1 MEVRYNQEQ
10 EPGMMLKNGL
20 KEGKEGK
27 ESQGSVSK
35 SFLKEP
41 PESFS
46 PSAASDTCDKSRS
59 STGDPD
65 YCRRILVRD
74 AKGSIRE
81 IILPKGLDLDRPKRT
96 RTSFTAEQLY
106 RLEMEFQ
113 RCQYVVGRER
123 TELARQLNLSETQ
136 VKVWFQNRRTKQK
149 KDQGKDTELRS
160 VVSETAATCSVL
172 RLLEQGRLLTN
183 PGLPGLLPHCGS
195 ALRGPSMGL
204 GVGVGIAT
212 ANDPSGV
219 AGGGGGASGGGGG
232 SCSSSGSGS
241 VGATAS
247 ASPPLPPVT
256 SAAAAVTGLQGSPPG
271 GPHPHHPPHPHPGI
285 FSFPMPSLLGTVA
298 SRISSTPL
306 GMAGSLAGNLQELSA
321 RYLSSSAF
329 EPYSRTN
336 GKEALDKKALE

>member
-1 MEVRYNQEQ
+1 MEVHYNQDP
-10 EPGMMLKNGL
+10 EPAAMLKNGL
-20 KEGKEGK
+20 KDGK
-27 ESQGSVSK
+27 ESKDSQGKISK
-35 SFLKEP
+35 TFLKEP

-46 PSAASDTCDKSRS
+46 PSSGTDACEKNRS

-183 PGLPGLLPHCGS
+183 PGLLPSHCGS

-204 GVGVGIAT
+204 GVGVGVGVGVSVSTAT
-212 ANDPSGV
+212 GGSG
-219 AGGGGGASGGGGG
+219 SGGSSG
-232 SCSSSGSGS
+232 SSSGSSSAGTT
-241 VGATAS
+241 VS

-256 SAAAAVTGLQGSPPG
+256 SAGASAAASGMQSSPPG
-271 GPHPHHPPHPHPGI
+271 GHHPHHPAHPHPGI

-298 SRISSTPL
+298 GRISSTPL
-306 GMAGSLAGNLQELSA
+306 AMAGSLAGNLQELSA

-336 GKEALDKKALE
+336 GKEPLDKKALE

>member
-1 MEVRYNQEQ
+1 MEVRYNQET
-10 EPGMMLKNGL
+10 EGMVLKNGL
-20 KEGKEGK
+20 KEGKDGK
-27 ESQGSVSK
+27 DSHGSLSK
-35 SFLKEP
+35 SFLKEQQD
-41 PESFS
+41 SFS
-46 PSAASDTCDKSRS
+46 PSGTVDNCEKNRG

-149 KDQGKDTELRS
+149 KDQGKDSELRS

-172 RLLEQGRLLTN
+172 RLLEQGRLLT
-183 PGLPGLLPHCGS
+183 PSGLPGLLPHCGS
-195 ALRGPSMGL
+195 GTLGSALRPPSM
-204 GVGVGIAT
+204 AM
-212 ANDPSGV
+212 
-219 AGGGGGASGGGGG
+219 ASNG
-232 SCSSSGSGS
+232 SSSSSSSSSSGGS
-241 VGATAS
+241 TGTAGS
-247 ASPPLPPVT
+247 SPPLPAVT
-256 SAAAAVTGLQGSPPG
+256 SSGTVAGLQSSPAA
-271 GPHPHHPPHPHPGI
+271 HSL
-285 FSFPMPSLLGTVA
+285 FSFPMPSLLSGVA
-298 SRISSTPL
+298 TRISSNPL
-306 GMAGSLAGNLQELSA
+306 SMAGSLAGNLQELSA

-336 GKEALDKKALE
+336 GKESMDKKILE

>member
-1 MEVRYNQEQ
+1 MFGKQDKMDVRCSSETEANR
-10 EPGMMLKNGL
+10 GSKNGH
-20 KEGKEGK
+20 KEGK
-27 ESQGSVSK
+27 ESKGSEGNIST
-35 SFLKEP
+35 SFLKDQQGT
-41 PESFS
+41 FS
-46 PSAASDTCDKSRS
+46 ASAATEDCNKSKS
-59 STGDPD
+59 SSADPD

-149 KDQGKDTELRS
+149 KDQGKDSELRS

-172 RLLEQGRLLTN
+172 RLLGQGRLLSPIPDRIFPVQFRYLN
-183 PGLPGLLPHCGS
+183 LPEKGYFL
-195 ALRGPSMGL
+195 
-204 GVGVGIAT
+204 
-212 ANDPSGV
+212 
-219 AGGGGGASGGGGG
+219 
-232 SCSSSGSGS
+232 
-241 VGATAS
+241 
-247 ASPPLPPVT
+247 
-256 SAAAAVTGLQGSPPG
+256 
-271 GPHPHHPPHPHPGI
+271 
-285 FSFPMPSLLGTVA
+285 SLLGLDHGLFGLPVPALLGSVA
-298 SRISSTPL
+298 GRLSSAPL
-306 GMAGSLAGNLQELSA
+306 GVAGSLAGNLQELSA

-336 GKEALDKKALE
+336 NKESAETGT

>member
-1 MEVRYNQEQ
+1 MEVRYNQET
-10 EPGMMLKNGL
+10 EAMVLKNGL
-20 KEGKEGK
+20 KEGKDGK
-27 ESQGSVSK
+27 DSQGSLSK
-35 SFLKEP
+35 NFLKEQQD
-41 PESFS
+41 SFS
-46 PSAASDTCDKSRS
+46 PSGTMDNCEKNRG

-149 KDQGKDTELRS
+149 KDQGKDSELRS

-172 RLLEQGRLLTN
+172 RLLEQGRLLTP
-183 PGLPGLLPHCGS
+183 PGIPGLLPHCGGGSLSS
-195 ALRGPSMGL
+195 ALRPPPMSMSS
-204 GVGVGIAT
+204 
-212 ANDPSGV
+212 N
-219 AGGGGGASGGGGG
+219 G
-232 SCSSSGSGS
+232 SSSSSSGGS
-241 VGATAS
+241 TGTAGG
-247 ASPPLPPVT
+247 SPPLPAVT
-256 SAAAAVTGLQGSPPG
+256 SSGTVAGLQTSPAA
-271 GPHPHHPPHPHPGI
+271 HSL
-285 FSFPMPSLLGTVA
+285 FSFPMPSILSGVA
-298 SRISSTPL
+298 TRISSNPL
-306 GMAGSLAGNLQELSA
+306 SMAGSLAGNLQELSA

-336 GKEALDKKALE
+336 GKEIIDKKILE

>member
-1 MEVRYNQEQ
+1 MFGKPDKMDVRCHSDTEAARVS
-10 EPGMMLKNGL
+10 KNTH
-20 KEGKEGK
+20 K
-27 ESQGSVSK
+27 ESREIKGAEGSLPAA
-35 SFLKEP
+35 FLKEP
-41 PESFS
+41 QGAFS
-46 PSAASDTCDKSRS
+46 ASGAAEDCNKSKSNSAA
-59 STGDPD
+59 DPD

-149 KDQGKDTELRS
+149 KDQGKDSELRS

-172 RLLEQGRLLTN
+172 RLLEQGRLLSP
-183 PGLPGLLPHCGS
+183 PGLPALLPPCATGALGS
-195 ALRGPSMGL
+195 AL
-204 GVGVGIAT
+204 
-212 ANDPSGV
+212 
-219 AGGGGGASGGGGG
+219 
-232 SCSSSGSGS
+232 
-241 VGATAS
+241 
-247 ASPPLPPVT
+247 PV
-256 SAAAAVTGLQGSPPG
+256 
-271 GPHPHHPPHPHPGI
+271 
-285 FSFPMPSLLGTVA
+285 PSLLGSVA
-298 SRISSTPL
+298 SRLSSAPL
-306 GMAGSLAGNLQELSA
+306 TMAGSLAGNLQELSA

-336 GKEALDKKALE
+336 NKEGAEKKALD

>member
-1 MEVRYNQEQ
+1 MEVRYNQET
-10 EPGMMLKNGL
+10 EGMVLKNGL
-20 KEGKEGK
+20 KEGKDGK
-27 ESQGSVSK
+27 DSQGSLSK
-35 SFLKEP
+35 SFLKEQQD
-41 PESFS
+41 SFS
-46 PSAASDTCDKSRS
+46 PSGTVDNCEKNRG

-149 KDQGKDTELRS
+149 KDQGKDSELRS

-172 RLLEQGRLLTN
+172 RLLEQGRLLT
-183 PGLPGLLPHCGS
+183 PSGLPGLLPHCGGGALGS
-195 ALRGPSMGL
+195 ALRPPSMAMASNG
-204 GVGVGIAT
+204 
-212 ANDPSGV
+212 SSSSSSSSS
-219 AGGGGGASGGGGG
+219 SGGGSNGTAGG
-232 SCSSSGSGS
+232 
-241 VGATAS
+241 
-247 ASPPLPPVT
+247 SPPLPAVT
-256 SAAAAVTGLQGSPPG
+256 SSGTVAGLQSSPAAHG
-271 GPHPHHPPHPHPGI
+271 L
-285 FSFPMPSLLGTVA
+285 FSFPMPSLLSGVA
-298 SRISSTPL
+298 TRMSSNPL
-306 GMAGSLAGNLQELSA
+306 SMAGSLAGNLQELSA

-336 GKEALDKKALE
+336 GKESMDKKILE